1 MSLYEST
8 YSFPGIPLSVLEA
21 LEEAYPKKDFGPTA
35 SLRQLDHH
43 YGQRSVI
50 VFLRQLYEEQNR
62 NILNNTNIR

>member
-8 YSFPGIPLSVLEA
+8 ESFPSITLSVLEA
-21 LEEAYPKKDFGPTA
+21 LEGAYPKKDFGPTV

-62 NILNNTNIR
+62 NILTTSNIR